1 MLVIKPEALEEIR
14 QAHLWYE
21 VQRPGLGAQF
31 REELSECLQFIVEN
45 PPGFAVRK
53 KVYRAAVLSRFPY
66 VVWYAM
72 EGADVVVYR
81 VRHGKQ
87 KPLGRFWNK

>member
-14 QAHLWYE
+14 QAHLWYD
-21 VQRPGLGAQF
+21 VQRPGLGERF
-31 REELSECLQFIVEN
+31 REDLRICLQFILNN
-45 PPGFAVRK
+45 PPGFAERK
-53 KVYRAAVLSRFPY
+53 KPYRAAMLERFPY

-72 EGADVVVYR
+72 ESNDVVVYR

-87 KPLGRFWNK
+87 RPIRRFSGR